1 MGKVTARGFTF
12 MGLRVRDD
20 VREKLEE
27 CARREEVS
35 LTQIFRWAIKEYLE
49 RQSSISSDERTRL

>member
-1 MGKVTARGFTF
+1 